1 MKYGSKIEIH
11 MNKKDLEF
19 FRKKLEKEKAV
30 LETDLEGIGHKDP
43 KIAGGWETGPSKME
57 TDNADENEVADKL
70 EDYEENISI
79 LGQLETQLTHITLA
93 LDKIKNGSYGNC
105 EICGEP
111 IERER
116 LSANPSAQTC
126 MKHLTNK

>member
-1 MKYGSKIEIH
+1 
-11 MNKKDLEF
+11 MNTKDLEF
-19 FRKKLEKEKAV
+19 FKKKLEKEKNV
-30 LETDLEGIGHKDP
+30 LETELKGIGHKDP

-70 EDYEENISI
+70 EDYEENTAI
-79 LGQLETQLTHITLA
+79 LGQLDTQLTHVTLA
-93 LDKIKNGSYGNC
+93 LDKIKNGLYGIC
-105 EICGEP
+105 ETCGEP

-116 LSANPSAQTC
+116 LSASPSAQTC